1 MNKKMLG
8 FAAAAVLLAVSNAFM
23 TAQALFLKKE
33 VASLEKSLEEFK
45 EKIEEEIIN
54 LAAREEENKAEIKDD
69 LAALGRKSE
78 AQFSKTV
85 GMSRTYEAIL
95 EEQKKKTV
103 DTAEKDEAYL
113 AAKKEAVSLYK
124 KGAFY
129 PACEEFKKLSEERE
143 DDMECRLFLAKSMFY
158 MNRADSSN
166 YAAILENIKALK
178 QNAAADDECLDIEKS
193 ILAEQEGI
201 HE

>member
-1 MNKKMLG
+1 MNKKTLG

-33 VASLEKSLEEFK
+33 VFSLEKSLEEFK
-45 EKIEEEIIN
+45 EKIVEEIIN
-54 LAAREEENKAEIKDD
+54 IAAREEENKAEIKED

-103 DTAEKDEAYL
+103 DTAEKDESFL

-124 KGAFY
+124 KGSAVNF
-129 PACEEFKKLSEERE
+129 
-143 DDMECRLFLAKSMFY
+143 
-158 MNRADSSN
+158 
-166 YAAILENIKALK
+166 AL
-178 QNAAADDECLDIEKS
+178 
-193 ILAEQEGI
+193 
-201 HE
+201 